1 MVYLSLKAI
10 NYLYNKRNEIN
21 FVLNNKFMKKYDF
34 FRLKQLNEEIFTR
47 INEKINDISSK
58 KLIIF
63 YQIIK

>member
-1 MVYLSLKAI
+1 
-10 NYLYNKRNEIN
+10 
-21 FVLNNKFMKKYDF
+21 MKKYDF

-47 INEKINDISSK
+47 INEKINDISSE